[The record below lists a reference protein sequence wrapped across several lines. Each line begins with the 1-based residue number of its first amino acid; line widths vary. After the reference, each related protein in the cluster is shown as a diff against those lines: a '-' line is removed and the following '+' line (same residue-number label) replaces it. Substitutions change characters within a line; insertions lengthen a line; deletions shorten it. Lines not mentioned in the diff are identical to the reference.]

1 MIEER
6 VVGKFGMGNIVG
18 KFADQ
23 FFEFSL
29 VLAGHVENLADEK
42 KMEKFF
48 LDFGVH

>member
-1 MIEER
+1 MVEEG
-6 VVGKFGMGNIVG
+6 VIGKFGMGNIVG

-23 FFEFSL
+23 FFEFPL
-29 VLAGHVENLADEK
+29 VMAGHVENLADEK